1 MSDTED
7 YSGLYTAKIR
17 NIALDVVREEMPNCI
32 QGVKNKSKLEEHER
46 RFETMDFSFT
56 KGLQDLKTSIEKKE
70 EKKENH
76 VWDIVLVLLNSA
88 ILIFIA
94 MKIH

>member
-1 MSDTED
+1 MS
-7 YSGLYTAKIR
+7 
-17 NIALDVVREEMPNCI
+17 NIINKLRQLQAAL
-32 QGVKNKSKLEEHER
+32 KEEHER

-76 VWDIVLVLLNSA
+76 VWDIILVLLNSA
-88 ILIFIA
+88 ILVFIA